1 MTGTRKSP
9 KKSVENAWP
18 IADAKSIWTMCTWIQ
33 LFGIFVKLGLS
44 SYRTTQFC
52 MHTLSFGFLQ
62 NAIFVDIDKD
72 NRLFFHQRTYAY
84 KQKLHKSLKLIS
96 LQPVKHLNKSSKC
109 NFHSLIPIVCLTHF
123 RKKTDQS
130 FNCETEKSHH
140 PQDREHFQWKI
151 KLRLVKAKLQQGNA
165 KFTVHTYSPFF
176 PKPLSHPQVL
186 ARTKLK
192 LIPTGAVT

>member
-1 MTGTRKSP
+1 
-9 KKSVENAWP
+9 
-18 IADAKSIWTMCTWIQ
+18 
-33 LFGIFVKLGLS
+33 
-44 SYRTTQFC
+44 

-140 PQDREHFQWKI
+140 PQDREHFQ
-151 KLRLVKAKLQQGNA
+151 
-165 KFTVHTYSPFF
+165 
-176 PKPLSHPQVL
+176 
-186 ARTKLK
+186 
-192 LIPTGAVT
+192 